1 MNSHTRD
8 IVEVFQCFEI
18 GIKLKVISFQTFL
31 VQTTEIMSIF
41 KSNFQILVKSG
52 FESQYISRYL
62 LCLNYIFITK
72 ILT

>member
-41 KSNFQILVKSG
+41 KSNCQLFWLKVGLKVSILVDI
-52 FESQYISRYL
+52 YYV
-62 LCLNYIFITK
+62 
-72 ILT
+72 

>member
-41 KSNFQILVKSG
+41 KSNFQMLANFNFKLQKENRIL
-52 FESQYISRYL
+52 F
-62 LCLNYIFITK
+62 T
-72 ILT
+72 